1 MVNRESS
8 SSVSFT
14 ESGGYTWGSI
24 IKISAAWLFFAVMA
38 FAYAIVPI
46 FSLLA
51 SPALLGCI
59 GIITQAYQTAEER
72 RVVRQEEQTRRI
84 SRKPPSIGHA
94 HAH

>member
-24 IKISAAWLFFAVMA
+24 VKISAAWLFFAILSV
-38 FAYAIVPI
+38 AYAIVPI

-51 SPALLGCI
+51 APALLGCI

-72 RVVRQEEQTRRI
+72 RVVRQEQTRRV
-84 SRKPPSIGHA
+84 SRKPPSVGHA

>member
-24 IKISAAWLFFAVMA
+24 IKISAAWLFFAILA
-38 FAYAIVPI
+38 IAYAFVPI
-46 FSLLA
+46 FSLIA
-51 SPALLGCI
+51 APALLGCI

-72 RVVRQEEQTRRI
+72 RVVRQERTTRRV
-84 SRKPPSIGHA
+84 SRKPPSVGHA